1 MRAARVIKSAFYRQI
16 RYLKVRCVTSKLN
29 PCRIRGRRGE
39 ERQGEAAVQIE
50 RDGGAVCNPRS
61 CKTRARPAVERKN
74 AGVILAR
81 AKCRW
86 MRKLFES
93 SKQRDNREL
102 FAIDGANFGGDMSKR
117 SLSSDARKQRAKI
130 ARVCWRS
137 STFNPRYY
145 R

>member
-1 MRAARVIKSAFYRQI
+1 M
-16 RYLKVRCVTSKLN
+16 
-29 PCRIRGRRGE
+29 RRGKVK
-39 ERQGEAAVQIE
+39 RPCKSNAMA
-50 RDGGAVCNPRS
+50 GAVCNPRS

-117 SLSSDARKQRAKI
+117 SLSSDARKQR
-130 ARVCWRS
+130 RQN
-137 STFNPRYY
+137 STSVLEKFDV
-145 R
+145 